1 MTTSQNM
8 PASLPEGVLDSL
20 TPEAAQEVRDAA
32 AGSVAPRRTYR
43 ERREARAARRREWA
57 EGREAKAAE
66 AFAAGDLR
74 EERSGIPFGQPILV
88 GHHSQRRHERAIE
101 RAESAMRRGFEHEA
115 MADRH
120 ERSAAT
126 IEHQLATSIYDDDP
140 DAIERLEAKLA
151 GLEGER
157 DRVKAYNASCRRA
170 AKTGGVGD
178 LELLDEKQRADLVG
192 TMRACPYMIGLGG
205 KAPAYL
211 LSNLGGN
218 ITRTRKRLEELQRRA
233 AS

>member
-1 MTTSQNM
+1 MT
-8 PASLPEGVLDSL
+8 
-20 TPEAAQEVRDAA
+20 
-32 AGSVAPRRTYR
+32 TYR

-66 AFAAGDLR
+66 AFEASDLS
-74 EERSGIPFGQPILV
+74 EGRSGIPFGQPILA
-88 GHHSQRRHERAIE
+88 GHHSQRRHERALGRAQAAATRGLEHADMAE
-101 RAESAMRRGFEHEA
+101 RHTQ
-115 MADRH
+115 
-120 ERSAAT
+120 AAVT

-192 TMRACPYMIGLGG
+192 TMRACPYMIGPGG

-218 ITRTRKRLEELQRRA
+218 ITRTRKRLEKLQRRA